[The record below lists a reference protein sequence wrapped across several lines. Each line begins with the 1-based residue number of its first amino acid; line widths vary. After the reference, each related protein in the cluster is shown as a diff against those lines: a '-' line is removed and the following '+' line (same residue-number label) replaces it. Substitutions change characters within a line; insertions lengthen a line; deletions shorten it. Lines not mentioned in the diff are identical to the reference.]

1 MKHYIIAIIA
11 LLLISGCKSNRP
23 LISTSSEI
31 KTEEYIQKDIS
42 TTVNTTENEQS
53 SLSKIKTVV
62 EDETT
67 TTIRTDY
74 DTDKPMDPVTG
85 KYPVKSETTTET
97 KKNRKEEKKSNE
109 NITKN
114 ADSESNMI
122 DKSNIKT
129 NYDMKESIVE
139 ENSKDPYHYRYV
151 FYTILSI
158 LLIVFGIVI
167 YLKKTKVLSFIKKI
181 FRN

>member
-1 MKHYIIAIIA
+1 
-11 LLLISGCKSNRP
+11 
-23 LISTSSEI
+23 
-31 KTEEYIQKDIS
+31 
-42 TTVNTTENEQS
+42 
-53 SLSKIKTVV
+53 
-62 EDETT
+62 
-67 TTIRTDY
+67 
-74 DTDKPMDPVTG
+74 
-85 KYPVKSETTTET
+85 
-97 KKNRKEEKKSNE
+97 
-109 NITKN
+109 
-114 ADSESNMI
+114 MI